1 MDEPLD
7 GGRHVLR
14 QKPMLAPVLGGP
26 GLIGGS
32 DMGPEPPAWSCCLL
46 DTCCFLSVDKAI
58 IPCQE
63 IGSTIIGSNALAPLH
78 RMFYSEA
85 RVGASFLI

>member
-14 QKPMLAPVLGGP
+14 QKPMLAPVLSGSGP
-26 GLIGGS
+26 IGSS
-32 DMGPEPPAWSCCLL
+32 DMGPEPHPWSCCLL
-46 DTCCFLSVDKAI
+46 DTCCFLSVDKAS

-63 IGSTIIGSNALAPLH
+63 IGSHTLAPLH
-78 RMFYSEA
+78 RIFYSEA
-85 RVGASFLI
+85 RVGASFPI